1 MGDIFF
7 IGPMLGINPTGY
19 YRTKLPYVIF
29 ITVVAFI
36 AYGAAGYFG
45 F

>member
-1 MGDIFF
+1 
-7 IGPMLGINPTGY
+7 MLGINPMSY
-19 YRTKLPYVIF
+19 YQAKLPYVIF

-45 F
+45 I